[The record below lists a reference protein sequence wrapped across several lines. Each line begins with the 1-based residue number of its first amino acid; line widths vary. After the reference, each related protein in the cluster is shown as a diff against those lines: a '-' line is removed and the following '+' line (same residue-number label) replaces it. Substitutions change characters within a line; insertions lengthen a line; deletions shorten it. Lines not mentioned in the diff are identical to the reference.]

1 MQPIREYPKCLY
13 NKDGATVVV
22 ADAEEEDRFG
32 IAYQYN
38 PAGALTAKG
47 EALAKAD
54 KAQKAKS

>member
-1 MQPIREYPKCLY
+1 MPFLEFPKCLY
-13 NKDGATVVV
+13 SKDGASVVV
-22 ADAEEEDRFG
+22 ADAEEEARFG

-54 KAQKAKS
+54 KAKAKT